1 MKTIQRLG
9 HKQGMNEE
17 FELRKRLQES
27 DPGAHAP
34 SLSEALVAQAA
45 LKKSKHLTSF
55 RLARFTMAAA
65 SLSIVGLAVTS
76 VSLLQPTE
84 KEPLFSLAGAGQ
96 GAAMSADVTQE
107 MSAVEPGRVAADSM
121 IWPEFRY
128 EYVAGDLSREPGTGK
143 VYQAELLGD
152 PISTLAK
159 IADYFGID
167 QEPKLDEWASPEYP
181 SYSIQQETTSL
192 GIYFSGTGNW
202 YYSTWNTDNFS
213 CVGTANSEEDQ
224 TRVDDEC
231 NPKPTPELIP
241 IESDLVAQAAKTF
254 ADLGFKVDAGSAQV
268 WRNEW
273 GASVSFPNI
282 QNGINTGMDF
292 YAGWDSRGDM
302 NYIAG
307 YSFRLVE
314 RGDFETISAFD
325 AVARIADG
333 RWYGAAP
340 SGYYEDLAIAY
351 DSPAVSEMAREDVAM
366 EEPAFIEED
375 PGFIMVEPEVQQYV
389 IDRSEAVELSVFDA
403 VGNYWF
409 VPGYLLYNQN
419 GWFDAI
425 ISLEDGVIELPEP
438 YNYEILPAEVEPLG

>member
-27 DPGAHAP
+27 DPGADAP
-34 SLSEALVAQAA
+34 LLNETLVAQAA
-45 LKKSKHLTSF
+45 LAKPRRLASF

-76 VSLLQPTE
+76 VSLLQPAAN
-84 KEPLFSLAGAGQ
+84 EPLFSLAGAGS
-96 GAAMSADVTQE
+96 GSAMSADATQE
-107 MSAVEPGRVAADSM
+107 MSAVEPGRMGADSM
-121 IWPEFRY
+121 VWPGFRY
-128 EYVAGDLSREPGTGK
+128 EYVAGDLSTQPGNGN
-143 VYQAELLGD
+143 VYQAELVGD
-152 PISTLAK
+152 PIATLAR
-159 IADYFGID
+159 IAEYFGIE
-167 QEPKLDEWASPEYP
+167 QEPKLDEWATPEFP
-181 SYSIQQETTSL
+181 SYSIQQDTTSL
-192 GIYFSGTGNW
+192 GIYFSGTGSW
-202 YYSTWNTDNFS
+202 YYSTWNSDLFS
-213 CVGTANSEEDQ
+213 CTGTVSSEDDEL
-224 TRVDDEC
+224 RSEDEC
-231 NPKPTPELIP
+231 NPQPTPELIP
-241 IESDLVAQAAKTF
+241 IESDLIAQASKTF
-254 ADLGFKVDAGSAQV
+254 ADLGFSVDESSAKV

-292 YAGWDSRGDM
+292 YAGWDSRGEL

-314 RGDFETISAFD
+314 RGSFETISAFD
-325 AVARIADG
+325 AVSRIADG

-340 SGYYEDLAIAY
+340 SGYYEDLAVAY
-351 DSPAVSEMAREDVAM
+351 DSPAVSEMAPEGVAID
-366 EEPAFIEED
+366 EPAVIE
-375 PGFIMVEPEVQQYV
+375 EPEVQELI
-389 IDRSEAVELSVFDA
+389 IDRSEAVTLSVFDA
-403 VGNYWF
+403 AGNYWF

-438 YNYEILPAEVEPLG
+438 YDYEIMPAEIEPRG